1 MHSCSKLFTW
11 KISKPAISRTPMNV
25 ALLEGRS
32 SALLMRP
39 PWHRRISRTE
49 FCPKTRAHQVLVAWC
64 VLASPIRGQPLS
76 GVGERLWKILR
87 QASPGGG
94 MPSLPATA
102 TRNVL
107 GDSSDQN
114 LFRYSQCAKLR
125 RRCGRG
131 RIARRDQNQP
141 HQGPPT
147 TRVVSKHVFG
157 VGSHGKPP
165 AVAILP
171 DRPHRQCGDLI
182 CSG

>member
-32 SALLMRP
+32 SALLMRSTMAP
-39 PWHRRISRTE
+39 KDFSYRVLPKDASSSSACCLVRACVTHSRPAIERSRRTALENSATGNPR
-49 FCPKTRAHQVLVAWC
+49 RW
-64 VLASPIRGQPLS
+64 
-76 GVGERLWKILR
+76 
-87 QASPGGG
+87 
-94 MPSLPATA
+94 PSLPATA

-107 GDSSDQN
+107 GDLNDQN

-125 RRCGRG
+125 RRCGTG

-147 TRVVSKHVFG
+147 TRVVSKHVFL
-157 VGSHGKPP
+157 
-165 AVAILP
+165 A
-171 DRPHRQCGDLI
+171 
-182 CSG
+182 